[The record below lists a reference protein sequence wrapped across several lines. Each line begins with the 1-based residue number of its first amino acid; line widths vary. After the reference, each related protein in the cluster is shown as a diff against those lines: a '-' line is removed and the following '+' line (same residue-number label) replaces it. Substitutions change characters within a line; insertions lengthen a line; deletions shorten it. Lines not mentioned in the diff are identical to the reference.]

1 MTNTKYY
8 EGHEGEPGIILYI
21 HFKEE
26 EIYELSIWNGYFE
39 PMMQA
44 IMVAEINK
52 RGTLYDGG
60 IVLEW
65 NMCIG
70 WCDAYSGK
78 SKIHNINQMIE
89 EFSFFDSRNLV
100 ETDYKNIDE
109 VWVKEI
115 EEVQALI
122 LSLLKRAI
130 DEKCDVYIE
139 DC

>member
-8 EGHEGEPGIILYI
+8 DGHEGEPGIILYI

-26 EIYELSIWNGYFE
+26 EIYELSICDGYFE

-78 SKIHNINQMIE
+78 SKIYNINQMIE
-89 EFSFFDSRNLV
+89 EFSFFDSRNLI

-109 VWVKEI
+109 GWVKEI

-139 DC
+139 EC

>member
-1 MTNTKYY
+1 
-8 EGHEGEPGIILYI
+8 
-21 HFKEE
+21 
-26 EIYELSIWNGYFE
+26 
-39 PMMQA
+39 MMQA

-65 NMCIG
+65 NMCRG
-70 WCDAYSGK
+70 WCDVYSGK

-89 EFSFFDSRNLV
+89 EFSIFDSRNLI

-109 VWVKEI
+109 GWVKEI
-115 EEVQALI
+115 EGVQALI

-130 DEKCDVYIE
+130 AEKCDVYCDVYIE
-139 DC
+139 DD